1 MIEVDQLKCFW
12 SGDVAKLLN
21 KLSYFHFLPTSLKLP
36 IFENIFKLSAL
47 KRFATQPLVSLHC
60 AYIYCIIFH
69 CTLGALFLR
78 DASNLSCIVPQSL
91 WRCTRGR
98 RLYSAPLALAIS
110 DTKEAI
116 VPKLSFTE
124 RPRLHILI
132 FFVSFSTTDVHFL
145 FKTNLVSQ
153 RHHLFSANTWL
164 HHFLITLGSV

>member
-47 KRFATQPLVSLHC
+47 KRFASQPLVSLHC
-60 AYIYCIIFH
+60 AYILHHFLLHIGRTISSRCIKFFLH
-69 CTLGALFLR
+69 CPSKSLEIVQRTTALG
-78 DASNLSCIVPQSL
+78 N
-91 WRCTRGR
+91 T
-98 RLYSAPLALAIS
+98 S